1 MADAAWAV
9 DIGDLHFAYPDGTLA
24 LRGVD
29 LQVREG
35 ERLALLGPN
44 GAGKSTLL
52 LHLNGLLRGT
62 GSVTVFGL
70 PVVPRHLGALRRQVG
85 LVFQDPDDQ
94 LFMPSVGDEVAYGA
108 ISAGYEREEVRRRVG
123 DALAAVGLAGLEHK
137 HPLNL
142 SVGQQKRL
150 AIASVLVTDSRLLV
164 LDEPSAGLDPAGRRA
179 LVSLLA
185 QLPVTQI
192 VATHDLDLAA
202 ELCGAAALMAE
213 GRVARAGATG
223 LILGDEAFLREC
235 GM

>member
-9 DIGDLHFAYPDGTLA
+9 DIGDLHFTYPDGTPA

-29 LQVREG
+29 LQVRAG

-62 GSVTVFGL
+62 GSVTVLGL
-70 PVVPRHLGALRRQVG
+70 PVIPSHLGVLRRQVG

-108 ISAGYEREEVRRRVG
+108 INAGYERDEVRRRVA

-142 SVGQQKRL
+142 SIGQQKRL

-179 LVSLLA
+179 LLALLA
-185 QLPVTQI
+185 GLPVTQVI
-192 VATHDLDLAA
+192 ATHDLDLAA

-213 GRVARAGATG
+213 GRVARAGKTE
-223 LILGDEAFLREC
+223 LILADTALLREC